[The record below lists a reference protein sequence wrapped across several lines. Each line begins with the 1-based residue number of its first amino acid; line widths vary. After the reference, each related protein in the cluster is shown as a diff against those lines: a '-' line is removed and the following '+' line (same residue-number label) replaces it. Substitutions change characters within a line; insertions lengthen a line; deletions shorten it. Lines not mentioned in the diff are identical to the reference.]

1 MYQSRAQRDVIAEAA
16 IRLCNNPRSMA
27 GNTRTT
33 LLTALLTLSA
43 AVRLHAQ
50 LPLPDGPT
58 VDPALRFVVASIK
71 PYNDT
76 GPARFRIQPA
86 GHVDIS
92 GSSVRLLL
100 RNAFRVQDD
109 RLIGVPGWADTDRY
123 SILAKAPD
131 GASVSS
137 VPTMLA
143 NLMADRFSLTTHTEI
158 RESQTFDLVPADDKR
173 RLGQALRPTSKECSA
188 TIASGASA
196 PAAPAPVDQAPC
208 GVLQTAAGVVRATG
222 VRLTRLVQVLSQLT
236 GRPVSDTTGLDGLY
250 DFTLKF
256 NPNLNADAIGDANGP
271 HLFTALQEQL
281 GLRLSS
287 QRRTVQVVVIDRLER
302 PTAD

>member
-1 MYQSRAQRDVIAEAA
+1 M
-16 IRLCNNPRSMA
+16 
-27 GNTRTT
+27 RTT
-33 LLTALLTLSA
+33 LVTLGGAMLATVLLS
-43 AVRLHAQ
+43 AQ
-50 LPLPDGPT
+50 LPLPEGPPS
-58 VDPALRFVVASIK
+58 DPALRFVVASIK
-71 PYNDT
+71 PYNDP

-100 RNAFRVQDD
+100 RNALRVQDD

-131 GASVSS
+131 GASVIG

-143 NLMADRFSLTTHTEI
+143 NLMADRFSLATHTET
-158 RESQTFDLVPADDKR
+158 RESQTFDLVAADDGR
-173 RLGQALRPTSKECSA
+173 RLGPALRPTSKECSTMVA
-188 TIASGASA
+188 TGASA
-196 PAAPAPVDQAPC
+196 PGAPAPVDQAPC
-208 GVLQTAAGVVRATG
+208 GVLQTAAGIARATG
-222 VRLTRLVQVLSQLT
+222 VRLARLAQILSQLT
-236 GRPVSDTTGLDGLY
+236 GRPVNDTTGLDGLY

-256 NPNLNADAIGDANGP
+256 NPNLNADAIGDSNDP

-302 PTAD
+302 PTPD

>member
-1 MYQSRAQRDVIAEAA
+1 
-16 IRLCNNPRSMA
+16 MA
-27 GNTRTT
+27 GNPRTT
-33 LLTALLTLSA
+33 LLTTVLTLSA
-43 AVRLHAQ
+43 AVLPTALLSAQ
-50 LPLPDGPT
+50 LPLPEGPPS
-58 VDPALRFVVASIK
+58 DPALRFVVASIK
-71 PYNDT
+71 PYSDT

-109 RLIGVPGWADTDRY
+109 RLIGVPGWADSERY
-123 SILAKAPD
+123 SILAKAPE

-143 NLMADRFSLTTHTEI
+143 NLMADRFSLTTHTET
-158 RESQTFDLVPADDKR
+158 RESQTFELVPADDTR
-173 RLGQALRPTSKECSA
+173 RLGPALKPTSRECSTMIA
-188 TIASGASA
+188 TSASA
-196 PAAPAPVDQAPC
+196 LDAPVPVGQAPC
-208 GVLQTAAGVVRATG
+208 GALQTAAGIARATG
-222 VRLTRLVQVLSQLT
+222 VPLARLVQMLSQLT
-236 GRPVSDTTGLDGLY
+236 GRPVNDTTGLDRLY

-256 NPNLNADAIGDANGP
+256 NPSLNADAIGDASEP

>member
-1 MYQSRAQRDVIAEAA
+1 MISNVRTIALA
-16 IRLCNNPRSMA
+16 LCGVVVA
-27 GNTRTT
+27 TV
-33 LLTALLTLSA
+33 LSS
-43 AVRLHAQ
+43 AQ
-50 LPLPDGPT
+50 LPLPDGQPS
-58 VDPALRFVVASIK
+58 DPALRFVVASIR
-71 PYNDT
+71 PYADT

-92 GSSVRLLL
+92 GASVRLLL

-131 GASVSS
+131 GTSVRG

-143 NLMADRFSLTTHTEI
+143 NLMADRFSLTTHTET
-158 RESQTFDLVPADDKR
+158 RESQTFDLVRADDKR
-173 RLGQALRPTSKECSA
+173 RLGAALTPTSQECSA
-188 TIASGASA
+188 TIATGGSA
-196 PAAPAPVDQAPC
+196 PARAAVEEAPC
-208 GVLQTAAGVVRATG
+208 GALQTAAGMARATG
-222 VRLTRLVQVLSQLT
+222 VRLTRLAQLLSQLT
-236 GRPVSDTTGLDGLY
+236 GRPVNDTTGLDGLY

-256 NPNLNADAIGDANGP
+256 NPSLSADAIGDSNDP

-287 QRRTVQVVVIDRLER
+287 QRRMVQVIVIDRLER